1 MLSLIFQG
9 DIYSTL
15 GGVLWHEERIKYF
28 FKESTV
34 FRLRF
39 GHAGMGLSTEKFF
52 WSVLK
57 PHPAS
62 I

>member
-1 MLSLIFQG
+1 MLSLVFQG
-9 DIYSTL
+9 DIYNTL

-39 GHAGMGLSTEKFF
+39 AHAGVGLSTENFF
-52 WSVLK
+52 GLF
-57 PHPAS
+57 
-62 I
+62 